1 VRHRSIISQLV
12 ATLLVSL
19 AACYGGGPL
28 GSSSLGNGNNGGDG
42 GASNVDGGGSGPL
55 PFTPDPPNVYVAKA
69 KNILVGL
76 PPTDDEIAK
85 VTADPTQLG
94 ALVDTWMTYP
104 EYQTK
109 MMRFFELA
117 FQQTQIG
124 ESDFSNMLQPGQL
137 QLDMNTSTQSLMVQ
151 NQQEVFARTML
162 ALADANQPFTQ
173 AMTTQSYMMTTAM
186 RVFYALTDVWQLDN
200 GIEGIHDYFAGATP
214 TPPNIVV
221 ESTTAIPLSETLDPT
236 DAAHYM
242 HWYDPGSSASGCTTI
257 TYPPRANTL
266 YNVLLGHLDAEGSC
280 KSTTTNGQLTAGDFS
295 DWSMVTIQQPTA
307 GQKTT
312 NFYDLTTLRAA
323 STTAPIIL
331 NRPYLG
337 YYTTPAFFANWQ
349 TNASNEMRVTL
360 NQTLI
365 VATGAQID
373 GTDGTVPT
381 STPGLDTTHAIG
393 PCVGCHQLLDPT
405 RSIFSSTFSWYY
417 GTQLDP
423 TWNSQPGR
431 FVFEG
436 VQAPM
441 STIYDFGKILS
452 NHHLVASGW
461 AQKLCYY
468 MDSEA
473 CVATDPEFVNIVN
486 LFQTSNYSW
495 NALVKAVVT
504 SPITTHAVTSLT
516 ATTNGEIVAV
526 SRRDHLCAALNA
538 RLGFAD
544 ICGLNAA
551 LADVAPKT
559 ALAIVPGLPSDG
571 YGRGSVVPV
580 LPNQPSLFYRAG
592 VENFCEL
599 IAPLVIDPKTP
610 IANAKS
616 WSSSDPTSAISDF
629 VSLLIGLPPSD
640 PRAAPVQ
647 KALSDHYTAAL
658 ADTLDAGTKVTA
670 TEALQSTFIAACL
683 APSLDSMGM

>member
-1 VRHRSIISQLV
+1 VRYRSIVSQAI
-12 ATLLVSL
+12 ATLLVGL

-28 GSSSLGNGNNGGDG
+28 GSSSVGNGNGGDG
-42 GASNVDGGGSGPL
+42 GANADGGVGNGPL
-55 PFTPDPPNVYVAKA
+55 PFTPDPPNVYVAKT
-69 KNILVGL
+69 KNLLVGL

-85 VTADPTQLG
+85 VVADPSQLG
-94 ALVDTWMTYP
+94 ALVDVWMTYP
-104 EYQTK
+104 EYQSK

-137 QLDMNTSTQSLMVQ
+137 QLDENTSTQSLMVQ

-162 ALADANQPFTQ
+162 ALAADNQPFTQ

-200 GIEGIHDYFAGATP
+200 NIQGIHDYFASATP

-221 ESTTAIPLSETLDPT
+221 ESDTVIPLSETLDST
-236 DAAHYM
+236 DSAHYM
-242 HWYDPGSSASGCTTI
+242 HWYDPGVSASGCTSI
-257 TYPPRANTL
+257 SYPPRANTL
-266 YNVLLGHLDAEGSC
+266 YNVILGHLVASGSC
-280 KSTTTNGQLTAGDFS
+280 KAVTTSGQLTAADFS
-295 DWSMVTIQQPTA
+295 DWNMVTIRQPGKSETP
-307 GQKTT
+307 TW
-312 NFYDLTTLRAA
+312 FYDLPTLRSA
-323 STTAPIIL
+323 STSAPIIL

-337 YYTTPAFFANWQ
+337 FFTTPAFFANWL

-373 GTDGTVPT
+373 GTDTTVPT
-381 STPGLDTTHAIG
+381 STPGLDTVHATG

-405 RSIFSSTFSWYY
+405 RSIFAATFSWYY
-417 GTQLDP
+417 GTQLDS
-423 TWNSQPGR
+423 TWSSQPGR
-431 FVFEG
+431 FQFEG
-436 VQAPM
+436 VQQPV
-441 STIYDFGKILS
+441 STIYDFGKTLS
-452 NHHLVASGW
+452 THPLVASGW

-473 CVATDPEFVNIVN
+473 CVPNDPEFVNIVN

-504 SPITTHAVTSLT
+504 SPITTHAVTSVT

-551 LADVAPKT
+551 LPDVAPKN

-571 YGRGSVVPV
+571 YGRGSVIPV

-610 IANAKS
+610 ISGAKS
-616 WSSSDPTSAISDF
+616 WSSTDPTSAISDF
-629 VSLLIGLPPSD
+629 VNLLIGLPPSD
-640 PRAAPVQ
+640 PRATPVQ
-647 KALSDHYTAAL
+647 TALTAHFNSAMT
-658 ADTLDAGTKVTA
+658 DTLDGGVKVTA
-670 TEALQSTFIAACL
+670 TEALQSTFIAACM